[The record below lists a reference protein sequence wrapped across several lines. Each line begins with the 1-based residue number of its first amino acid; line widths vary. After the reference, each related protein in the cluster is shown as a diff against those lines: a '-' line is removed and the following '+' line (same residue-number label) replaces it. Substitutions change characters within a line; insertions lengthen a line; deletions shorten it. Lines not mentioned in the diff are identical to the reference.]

1 MNGGNNQATP
11 SQSRPTKRARTTKTA
26 AQAARPN
33 TRSQTTNQAQA
44 QQMQPA
50 TADPIN
56 GHSPN
61 PSVIHAQGPIN
72 PNKGAFEPT
81 TQANNINPSFVQP
94 THQTNRNPNIND
106 FGLNDQANVDP
117 NHSGF
122 VQNSQPDDLVN
133 NNFTP
138 NQIDGANNPSLD
150 AAVTQNHGFE
160 VPQFESDLS
169 SLWTGFSSSNFM
181 NGLDFDFSLNSLPQ
195 GDSSK
200 DQQTVNPQPAQQNQ
214 PAQEQHV
221 QQQFTEGENADQV
234 SNNDDL
240 FGDMDYEQF
249 AAGLGPLAR
258 FNAEN

>member
-1 MNGGNNQATP
+1 MNGGNNSATP

-44 QQMQPA
+44 QQTQPA

-61 PSVIHAQGPIN
+61 LSINQAQGPIN
-72 PNKGAFEPT
+72 PNEGAFEPT
-81 TQANNINPSFVQP
+81 PEANNINPGSVQQ
-94 THQTNRNPNIND
+94 TRQTNPNPNVND
-106 FGLNDQANVDP
+106 FGLNDQANVDS
-117 NHSGF
+117 NHGGF
-122 VQNSQPDDLVN
+122 IQNSQPDDLVN
-133 NNFTP
+133 NNLIP

-200 DQQTVNPQPAQQNQ
+200 DQQTIQQNQ

-221 QQQFTEGENADQV
+221 QQQSAEGENADQV

-240 FGDMDYEQF
+240 FGDIDYEQF